1 MPDPIPR
8 NSRAGIPIAPQQ
20 RPMVPPAP
28 PLAPARPAP
37 VYYAPPR
44 NGMGGFGQV
53 LIILA
58 FIGGLF
64 VLFSG
69 MNSSDSTQPDRSS
82 SSVSTGSSANGATVS
97 LNSNSDNCSPATIF
111 AVGGN
116 AVADSSGQRLI
127 AWTQPGGNVHDS
139 EAEPGMGISVVG
151 GPQCIYNNRY
161 SQYVRYWQV
170 EFTNRN
176 GRFVSGWVAE
186 SIWEG
191 GSINYLICPP
201 SNPDC

>member
-1 MPDPIPR
+1 MPRPLPYNSNPPGQAAQAPR
-8 NSRAGIPIAPQQ
+8 PAQPF
-20 RPMVPPAP
+20 VPPAP
-28 PLAPARPAP
+28 EPVVPA
-37 VYYAPPR
+37 YNPPR
-44 NGMGGFGQV
+44 QHGGIGFGQI
-53 LIILA
+53 LIILV

-69 MNSSDSTQPDRSS
+69 IGSSGPAQPYSDS
-82 SSVSTGSSANGATVS
+82 SSVSISSNANSATVP
-97 LNSNSDNCSPATIF
+97 LNSSSDNCSPATIF
-111 AVGGN
+111 SVGRTV
-116 AVADSSGQRLI
+116 VADASGQRLI
-127 AWTQPGGNVHDS
+127 AWTQPGGNVQDS
-139 EAEPGMGISVVG
+139 EAEPGMGISIVG

-191 GSINYLICPP
+191 SSLNYLICPP
-201 SNPDC
+201 SNSDC